1 MTMDVHSHVDAVLK
15 YAQRLQALMD
25 EQLDKMAGESFT
37 ATDEAET
44 VEVTLNGHH
53 RLVDVFIEDGLL
65 RLGADV
71 VAERINEALDRAGA
85 RAVASLAADRE
96 RMGITVTEMVRELRA
111 VTS

>member
-65 RLGADV
+65 SLDPPTDLGYRCRV
-71 VAERINEALDRAGA
+71 VLILVVG
-85 RAVASLAADRE
+85 
-96 RMGITVTEMVRELRA
+96 MWT
-111 VTS
+111 